1 MKKTCLKKIL
11 LEINFYFSTVKPGS
25 RENVKFIMKN
35 TKEIKALFH
44 LLDDPDRE
52 IFETV
57 ADKIVHYG
65 KEIIPNLEH
74 FWEETT
80 DNTIQERI
88 ENIIHKVNFNDT
100 YSDLKKWY
108 TADKPALLEG
118 AFMLSKYRYPD
129 MNEDGCRK
137 TMKSLYQSCWLELH
151 NYLTPLEQINIINSV
166 FYSMYKFTGFDL
178 EANKPSHYFI
188 SEVLESRQGN
198 NYSLGTI
205 YQLLCEMLDI
215 PVYAIQLPRQHLLAY
230 FENQYDFLNKDKKTT
245 QKIQF
250 YIDANSGTI
259 FTQNDVDVY
268 LKKYNFESS
277 ENTYMPLC
285 NQEIILNT
293 VEALI
298 MMYQELNDMEKV
310 NELNQ
315 IIALRDL

>member
-1 MKKTCLKKIL
+1 
-11 LEINFYFSTVKPGS
+11 
-25 RENVKFIMKN
+25 MKN

-52 IFETV
+52 IYETV
-57 ADKIVHYG
+57 SDKIVHYG

-100 YSDLKKWY
+100 FNDLKSWY
-108 TADKPALLEG
+108 RSSKPALLSG
-118 AFMLSKYRYPD
+118 AFMLARYRYPD
-129 MNEDGCRK
+129 MNEEACRK

-151 NYLTPLEQINIINSV
+151 NYLTPLEQINVINSV

-178 EANKPSHYFI
+178 EANKANHYYI

-215 PVYAIQLPRQHLLAY
+215 PVFAIQLPRQHLLAY
-230 FENQYDFLNKDKKTT
+230 FDNQYDFFSKDHKST
-245 QKIQF
+245 QRIQF

-268 LKKYNFESS
+268 LKKYNFTVT
-277 ENTYMPLC
+277 ENTYLPLS
-285 NQEIILNT
+285 NQEIILST
-293 VEALI
+293 IEALI
-298 MMYQELNDMEKV
+298 LMYDELNDTEKSA
-310 NELNQ
+310 ELNTMLS
-315 IIALRDL
+315 LRDLV

>member
-1 MKKTCLKKIL
+1 MK
-11 LEINFYFSTVKPGS
+11 S
-25 RENVKFIMKN
+25 
-35 TKEIKALFH
+35 TKEIRALFH
-44 LLDDPDRE
+44 LLDDPDKE

-57 ADKIVHYG
+57 SDKIVHYG

-80 DNTIQERI
+80 DNTIQARI

-100 YSDLKKWY
+100 FNDLKAWY
-108 TADKPALLEG
+108 LSPKAALISG
-118 AFMLSKYRYPD
+118 AFMLSKYRYPE
-129 MNEDGCRK
+129 MNEEGARK
-137 TMKSLYQSCWLELH
+137 TLKSLYQSCWLELH
-151 NYLTPLEQINIINSV
+151 NYLTPLEQINVINSV

-178 EANKPSHYFI
+178 EVNKASHYYI

-215 PVYAIQLPRQHLLAY
+215 PVFAIQLPRQHLLAY
-230 FENQYDFLNKDKKTT
+230 FDNEYDFFAKDKKQT

-268 LKKYNFESS
+268 LKKYNFTVDES
-277 ENTYMPLC
+277 TYLPLS
-285 NQEIILNT
+285 NQEIILST
-293 VEALI
+293 IESLI
-298 MMYQELNDMEKV
+298 MMYDELNETDKST
-310 NELNQ
+310 ELGQ
-315 IIALRDL
+315 ILSLRELA